1 MSNPT
6 STITQLRISLRNSSL
21 RALQSDIEDHST
33 ALANFKNYY
42 ESLVN
47 TLQQDDETLKC
58 RLRVAEKEFNKMK
71 QSTKSYLRE
80 VKDLEDE
87 INEAFMSAKRM

>member
-1 MSNPT
+1 MSA
-6 STITQLRISLRNSSL
+6 SG
-21 RALQSDIEDHST
+21 
-33 ALANFKNYY
+33 
-42 ESLVN
+42 
-47 TLQQDDETLKC
+47 
-58 RLRVAEKEFNKMK
+58 AEKEFNKMK